1 MRFAEMRAREGT
13 VKVHRIF
20 IEEIETIYR
29 QTYKHFYANIVMSI
43 YWLTSICCHPQSA
56 LATHIP
62 ATNRKTCLLHTRAL
76 IFACKYVQ
84 LQIRMQFPHLS
95 HWLILIIK
103 NLAEFIASSWHNTS
117 TFTRANLR
125 ATTHQAYVPP
135 HTAAVVHVF
144 EYDYWIFISQLKALP
159 APPPVSAAA
168 LE

>member
-1 MRFAEMRAREGT
+1 
-13 VKVHRIF
+13 
-20 IEEIETIYR
+20 
-29 QTYKHFYANIVMSI
+29 MSI

-168 LE
+168 LEEGCWLPQPLKCGEPGKPQKLLSVILLQCVWVCVRFP